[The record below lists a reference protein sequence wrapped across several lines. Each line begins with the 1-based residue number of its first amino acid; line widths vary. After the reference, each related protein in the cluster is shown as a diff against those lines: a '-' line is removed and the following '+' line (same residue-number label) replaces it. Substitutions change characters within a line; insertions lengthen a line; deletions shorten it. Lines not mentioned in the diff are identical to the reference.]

1 MNSSN
6 DSLAM
11 QRITKL
17 VDESSFMEIGS
28 LVTARSTDF
37 NLADTD
43 TPSDGVITGHGLI
56 DGNLVFVYSQNAS
69 VLNGTIGEM
78 HAKKIAA
85 VYDMAMKMG
94 APVIGFI
101 DCAGMRLQESV
112 DALDGFGQIYA
123 KEIAASGV
131 IPQISA
137 IFGSCGGGLAVVPA
151 LCDFAFME
159 NEKGK
164 MFVNSPN
171 AIEGNRIDKC
181 DTSAAAFQSEENGCI
196 DVVGTEDEII
206 TQIRELVTMLPLN
219 NEGDVYTSE
228 CTDDLNRAC
237 ENMETMKGDPRFLLS
252 EISDGHVFFET
263 KAGYAKDM
271 VTGFIKLNGMTVGAV
286 ANCTEVYDAEGNK
299 AETFDS
305 VLSARGCNKAAEFVQ
320 YCDAFEIP
328 VLTLTNVTGFK
339 ACMCSEK
346 NLAKALAHMTSAF
359 ASATCPKVNLI
370 TGNAYGSAYVSMNS
384 KSIGADFVYAWKD
397 AKVGMMD
404 AGLAVKIMYADAS
417 ADVLAEKA
425 KEYEELQTNV
435 MAAARRGYVDLVV
448 EPADTRKYLVSA
460 FELLYTK
467 CAGVPDKKHGTK
479 QKGEVMKKKLSLMLC
494 LIIMALTMTACG
506 TDPASVDYFGMGYE
520 ELKSGAE
527 GDVAALVA
535 MTDENRANINTYGT
549 KPVINLL
556 NTWDESVEGLGAYVG
571 FGEFS
576 VSKAQNTVTVEQTV
590 NFEARQVIVT
600 YVYTYDYETEQAE
613 LTDAN
618 VDLVYSLGEKMA
630 KAGMNTLMGMGTV
643 FCVLILI
650 SLIIYAFNLIPYI
663 QKKFARRGESEAV
676 ENAVVTQIEQREE
689 QQQLTDDLEL
699 VAVITAAIAAG
710 TGASAD
716 SFVVRSIH
724 RR

>member
-159 NEKGK
+159 SEKGK

-181 DTSAAAFQSEENGCI
+181 DTSAAAFQSEENSCI
-196 DVVGTEDEII
+196 DAVGTEDEII
-206 TQIRELVTMLPLN
+206 AQIRELVTMLPLN

-299 AETFDS
+299 AETFAS

-404 AGLAVKIMYADAS
+404 AELAAKIMYADAS

-479 QKGEVMKKKLSLMLC
+479 
-494 LIIMALTMTACG
+494 
-506 TDPASVDYFGMGYE
+506 
-520 ELKSGAE
+520 
-527 GDVAALVA
+527 
-535 MTDENRANINTYGT
+535 
-549 KPVINLL
+549 
-556 NTWDESVEGLGAYVG
+556 
-571 FGEFS
+571 
-576 VSKAQNTVTVEQTV
+576 
-590 NFEARQVIVT
+590 
-600 YVYTYDYETEQAE
+600 
-613 LTDAN
+613 
-618 VDLVYSLGEKMA
+618 
-630 KAGMNTLMGMGTV
+630 
-643 FCVLILI
+643 
-650 SLIIYAFNLIPYI
+650 
-663 QKKFARRGESEAV
+663 
-676 ENAVVTQIEQREE
+676 
-689 QQQLTDDLEL
+689 
-699 VAVITAAIAAG
+699 
-710 TGASAD
+710 
-716 SFVVRSIH
+716 
-724 RR
+724 

>member
-131 IPQISA
+131 IPQIAA
-137 IFGSCGGGLAVVPA
+137 IFGNCGGGLSVVPA

-159 NEKGK
+159 SEKGK

-196 DVVGTEDEII
+196 DAVGTEDEII
-206 TQIRELVTMLPLN
+206 AQIRELVAMLPLN

-228 CTDDLNRAC
+228 CMDDLNRAC

-404 AGLAVKIMYADAS
+404 AELAAKIMYADAS

-479 QKGEVMKKKLSLMLC
+479 
-494 LIIMALTMTACG
+494 
-506 TDPASVDYFGMGYE
+506 
-520 ELKSGAE
+520 
-527 GDVAALVA
+527 
-535 MTDENRANINTYGT
+535 
-549 KPVINLL
+549 
-556 NTWDESVEGLGAYVG
+556 
-571 FGEFS
+571 
-576 VSKAQNTVTVEQTV
+576 
-590 NFEARQVIVT
+590 
-600 YVYTYDYETEQAE
+600 
-613 LTDAN
+613 
-618 VDLVYSLGEKMA
+618 
-630 KAGMNTLMGMGTV
+630 
-643 FCVLILI
+643 
-650 SLIIYAFNLIPYI
+650 
-663 QKKFARRGESEAV
+663 
-676 ENAVVTQIEQREE
+676 
-689 QQQLTDDLEL
+689 
-699 VAVITAAIAAG
+699 
-710 TGASAD
+710 
-716 SFVVRSIH
+716 
-724 RR
+724 